1 MNTNLRKPAVKRS
14 NAAATKTDLFWK
26 DLAAELEDPEF
37 LRTYI
42 VESVRIAT
50 IDRIINSLDDARLE
64 AGMSKA
70 ALARTINVDPS
81 VVRRLFSSPEAS
93 PTLGTLAEVA
103 AALGMRVVL
112 EPLHKDERKLISAP
126 LVEGWTLNREAVAR
140 KASEMRSS
148 CRDRITVK

>member
-14 NAAATKTDLFWK
+14 NAAKTKTDLFWK
-26 DLAAELEDPEF
+26 DLAAELGDPEF

-70 ALARTINVDPS
+70 TLARTINVDPS
-81 VVRRLFSSPEAS
+81 VVRRLFSSSKAS

-112 EPLHKDERKLISAP
+112 EPLHKDERKLISVP
-126 LVEGWTLNREAVAR
+126 LVDGCTQDRKAVAR
-140 KASEMRSS
+140 KVTEMHSGSRE
-148 CRDRITVK
+148 RITAK

>member
-1 MNTNLRKPAVKRS
+1 MNISLHKPAVKQEYTVA
-14 NAAATKTDLFWK
+14 NETDLFWK
-26 DLAAELEDPEF
+26 DLTEELKDPEF

-42 VESVRIAT
+42 LESMRIAT

-70 ALARTINVDPS
+70 DLARAISAQPS
-81 VVRRLFSSPEAS
+81 VVRRLFSSPKTS

-112 EPLHKDERKLISAP
+112 ESLCDEERKLISTP
-126 LVEGWTLNREAVAR
+126 LVEGWTINYEAVAR
-140 KASEMRSS
+140 KASEIRSS
-148 CRDRITVK
+148 RRAPITVG